1 MRFRQLRNRL
11 TWWYALP
18 VIALVIAIAVGGVS
32 ILLHEAGRGIQ
43 ERLRLAAQDVARRPE
58 QVREHYAGAAD
69 LIVIVFRRDGAVL
82 STQTMPPLNHGEGP
96 GATRPRQSGFAAG
109 FVLAPFGV
117 HPVVVERKGWRI
129 VVLPRVAWL
138 ASILK
143 WYVLVAALVVLAAT
157 CVAWII
163 ARYVSAKAV
172 APLVEMANA
181 LDRLAGGEFTVAPI
195 STDDRSELGHLV
207 TLFNHAADS
216 IAVSMEERRRSEAMM
231 RQFVAD
237 AGHQLRTP
245 LTVILGYVDILG
257 ARSSD
262 ADPKIMHVFDVMHIE
277 GQRMRRLI
285 DQLLTLARMDREEEP
300 RDERVL
306 MSSMV
311 ESLRDEFAFRLDPP
325 DVHVVIE
332 DDAAISANAD
342 ELYEALY
349 NVLDNAVKYGAG
361 APIDVILRRTGGD
374 IAIVIQDRGPGIP
387 PSERERIFDRFYR
400 GKSSEGLEGTGLGM
414 TIARRGIERAN
425 GTISIESM
433 EPRGTRVVAA
443 FPIAL

>member
-1 MRFRQLRNRL
+1 MKFHQLRNRL

-18 VIALVIAIAVGGVS
+18 VIALVIAIAAGGVS

-43 ERLRLAAQDVARRPE
+43 ERLQLAAQDVARRPD

-69 LIVIVFRRDGAVL
+69 LVVIVFRRDGAVL
-82 STQTMPPLNHGEGP
+82 STQTMPPLDRSAA
-96 GATRPRQSGFAAG
+96 GASPSRQPGFAEG
-109 FVLAPFGV
+109 FVLTPFGV

-157 CVAWII
+157 CLAWII

-172 APLVEMANA
+172 APLVDMAKA

-195 STDDRSELGHLV
+195 RTDDRSELGHLV
-207 TLFNHAADS
+207 TLFNQAANS
-216 IAVSMEERRRSEAMM
+216 IAASMEERKRSEAMM

-257 ARSSD
+257 ARSGN
-262 ADPKIMHVFDVMHIE
+262 ADPKMMHVFDVMHIE

-311 ESLRDEFAFRLDPP
+311 ESLRDEFAFRLDPA
-325 DVHVVIE
+325 DVRVTIE

-361 APIDVILRRTGGD
+361 APIDLILRRTGGD

-387 PSERERIFDRFYR
+387 PGERERIFDRFYR
-400 GKSSEGLEGTGLGM
+400 GESSSGLEGTGLGM
-414 TIARRGIERAN
+414 TIARRGIERAR

-433 EPRGTRVVAA
+433 EPHGTRVVAA
-443 FPIAL
+443 FPVAL